1 MDARPSADDPCLRKR
16 IGRTMADFD
25 ETSRKLT
32 IKLVYYGPAM
42 SGKTTNLMRL
52 HDLLNPQLK
61 GEIMT
66 LETQND
72 RTLFFDLLPLGFRTP
87 SGWLAKFKLYTVPR
101 QEAHGTTLNA
111 SLSPPPPG
119 CLNKFKHYPVP
130 GKVVHDA
137 TRKAVLS
144 RADGVVFVADSQ
156 RSQGIN
162 NSESFQNLEDNA
174 RRVGLDFGTLPI
186 VIQFNKRDLPN
197 VLPEEEIHGRW
208 SAAPWPL
215 VMASALTGAGVRETF
230 VKLLETVYPV
240 LDRSFSLSEE
250 HGISAKAFIDA
261 VTGESLENPR

>member
-1 MDARPSADDPCLRKR
+1 
-16 IGRTMADFD
+16 MADID
-25 ETSRKLT
+25 EAKRSLT

-52 HDLLNPQLK
+52 HDLLSPDLK

-87 SGWLAKFKLYTVPR
+87 SGWLVKFKLYTVPG
-101 QEAHGTTLNA
+101 Q
-111 SLSPPPPG
+111 
-119 CLNKFKHYPVP
+119 
-130 GKVVHDA
+130 VVHDA

-186 VIQFNKRDLPN
+186 VVQFNKRDLPN
-197 VLPEEEIHGRW
+197 VLSEEEIHGRW

-215 VMASALTGAGVRETF
+215 VMASALTGTGVRETF
-230 VKLLETVYPV
+230 VKLLEAVYPL
-240 LDRSFSLSEE
+240 LDRNFSLSEK
-250 HGISAKAFIDA
+250 HGTDAKAFIDA
-261 VTGESLENPR
+261 AVGEQLGNPR